1 MGLSSQAMDV
11 RKIIACALAALLA
24 SVPIAAHAE
33 QLEFDHRLY
42 PTLKQV
48 LDGGDAGMVK
58 FDASNP
64 RRLVDLIAVRGKSA
78 KDWTEALEIVAT
90 LPFPQLGSAQAWMEF
105 QRDAAIKRCPGAN
118 PATFKVIAQDD
129 FSITFERQSPG
140 CRAER
145 AETGIYRLLTGKRS
159 WFQLAVLSKT
169 PLEPAARDQW
179 LALLASAKFK

>member
-1 MGLSSQAMDV
+1 MRLFLPEMAFGKLIV
-11 RKIIACALAALLA
+11 CALATLLA
-24 SVPIAAHAE
+24 WLPLAAHAE

-42 PTLKQV
+42 PKLKQV
-48 LDGGDAGMVK
+48 LDSGDAGMVK

-159 WFQLAVLSKT
+159 WFQLVVLSKA
-169 PLEPAARDQW
+169 PLDPAARDQW

>member
-1 MGLSSQAMDV
+1 MELG
-11 RKIIACALAALLA
+11 KIIASALAALLA
-24 SVPIAAHAE
+24 SAPVAAQAE

-42 PTLKQV
+42 PPLKQV
-48 LDGGDAGMVK
+48 LDSGDAGMVK

-78 KDWTEALEIVAT
+78 RDWTEALEIVAT

-105 QRDAAIKRCPGAN
+105 QRGEAVKRCPGAN
-118 PATFKVIAQDD
+118 TATFKVIAQDD
-129 FSITFERQSPG
+129 YSITFERQSPG

-159 WFQLAVLSKT
+159 WFQLVVLSKA
-169 PLEPAARDQW
+169 PLDPAARDQW